1 MVITNGRSASTTL
14 TWMLDLL
21 PGVRMAGE
29 NNNAIQHIKDMIDSI
44 FSMKP
49 MRIDSSRLSAW
60 YHNPIPAGA
69 LGCVSQHMIE
79 TIVPPVMLNKTH
91 VVPRAAT
98 EIIGFKTIRLIPLI
112 SIDKIPGIV
121 DFLNDHFPCTRY
133 IVNHRSDVEEQ
144 AESQIKAFQHKKI
157 VKDSV
162 DDKISQLEHE
172 FNRLSKFAELMG
184 DRAMII
190 DSSNWT
196 EHVGELNKAVRWL
209 GFSKCEFD
217 KVLELNT
224 KNDYGATGPSKIKM
238 NSQCRYVGSKGN

>member
-1 MVITNGRSASTTL
+1 
-14 TWMLDLL
+14 
-21 PGVRMAGE
+21 MAGE

-133 IVNHRSDVEEQ
+133 IVNHRSDLQDQ
-144 AESQIKAFQHKKI
+144 AESQLTVFLHQQNATRY
-157 VKDSV
+157 V
-162 DDKISQLEHE
+162 DEAVARLDLEVQ
-172 FNRLSKFAELMG
+172 RMLKFAELMG
-184 DRAMII
+184 DRAKVI

-196 EHVGELNKAVRWL
+196 QNVGHLNEAVRWL
-209 GFSKCEFD
+209 GFNDKCEFSG
-217 KVLELNT
+217 VLELNT
-224 KNDYGATGPSKIKM
+224 KNGYGTTGTTNVVIDPE
-238 NSQCRYVGSKGN
+238 CRYVGR